1 MAPGWVGGGR
11 PEDRRAGS
19 RGCRA
24 ALLGRVL
31 ARGRTVDGR
40 VHLRSPGA
48 GLATWRQA
56 LAALAFLPRG
66 RLGRACHSAG
76 PASCALSHGPCFRR
90 AQGRQQEEAAEAEER
105 VEEEEAG
112 RRAPLGGVR
121 AAAPTPLG
129 PQTQPTAH
137 QPGAGGAVPGATC
150 RPSPLLHRGRPL
162 PARPAALST
171 PGASG
176 FRGVTAGG
184 SRASARAHQVTLPP
198 GGAALRARAG

>member
-31 ARGRTVDGR
+31 ARGRPVDSR
-40 VHLRSPGA
+40 VHLPSPGA
-48 GLATWRQA
+48 GQATWRHA
-56 LAALAFLPRG
+56 LAVLASLPRG

-121 AAAPTPLG
+121 AAAPAPHG

-137 QPGAGGAVPGATC
+137 QPGAGGAVPGA
-150 RPSPLLHRGRPL
+150 HL
-162 PARPAALST
+162 PAVPAPP
-171 PGASG
+171 PGPAPC
-176 FRGVTAGG
+176 
-184 SRASARAHQVTLPP
+184 PP
-198 GGAALRARAG
+198 GGAVDARSVWLQRRDRRGQSGQHPSPPSDSSSWWCSLES